1 MVRLRVGGD
10 ARRVATDKLGRVLSA
25 AAEGAGPVPGASAP
39 GAAPGAAHDDRE
51 SGEAVPIRPLSF
63 RESLDLPFAAI
74 QARVRLLAG
83 LVGIGYGLAVCAVAA
98 ITAAGSVATGGSDA
112 GTAWAAVLSTLGF
125 AWLLRSFTRGVTVA
139 AVLASVHRRPITW
152 RETLRRLGAAAG
164 PLLRYRIMTT
174 LIGLGVVALGTVL
187 ILTVL
192 PALAWLGWLRSRRC
206 LSTPVLFE
214 HPMRYRDTIARSK
227 TLAAGAEWRL
237 TGLWLSLRGLL
248 LVLIVPL
255 AGLTLF
261 VAKISGT
268 HRWAAIVLITATALL
283 VAVLAEVM
291 ESAADVVAYVDRRC
305 RRDGWDIRI
314 PATDR
319 IRPVDTVTR
328 AVTR

>member
-1 MVRLRVGGD
+1 MRGEIGEGSSGTAYD
-10 ARRVATDKLGRVLSA
+10 AG
-25 AAEGAGPVPGASAP
+25 
-39 GAAPGAAHDDRE
+39 E

-63 RESLDLPFAAI
+63 RENLDLPFAAI
-74 QARVRLLAG
+74 QAHVRLLAG
-83 LVGIGYGLAVCAVAA
+83 LVGVGYVLATGAVAA

-125 AWLLRSFTRGVTVA
+125 AWLLRSFTRGVTVP
-139 AVLASVHRRPITW
+139 VILASVHRRPITW
-152 RETLRRLGAAAG
+152 REALRRLGAAAG

-174 LIGLGVVALGTVL
+174 LIGLGVSVLGLVL

-214 HPMRYRDTIARSK
+214 HPMRYRDTIARAK

-237 TGLWLSLRGLL
+237 AGLWSCLRGLL
-248 LVLIVPL
+248 LVLVVPL

-268 HRWAAIVLITATALL
+268 HRWAAIVLITAAVLL
-283 VAVLAEVM
+283 VAALAEVV
-291 ESAADVVAYVDRRC
+291 ESAADVVGYVDRRC
-305 RRDGWDIRI
+305 RREGWDIRI
-314 PATDR
+314 PGDER
-319 IRPVDTVTR
+319 IRPAGNATR